1 MVGVV
6 GVVGIGVSGYDVVP
20 DGVPGVECEG
30 VELLEFMTT
39 SVTSSA
45 VMSSEEELRDD
56 ELRRWWWCG
65 RVASEEW
72 TYCHARL
79 EPIIFGGWMT
89 NNLEISRNRKKK
101 IL

>member
-1 MVGVV
+1 M
-6 GVVGIGVSGYDVVP
+6 P

-65 RVASEEW
+65 GRFRGMDVLPCPLGAYHFWRMDDEQ
-72 TYCHARL
+72 
-79 EPIIFGGWMT
+79 FG
-89 NNLEISRNRKKK
+89 NFKEKYL
-101 IL
+101 